1 METTFTPISAL
12 LGGMLIGLAASLLL
26 LLNGRI
32 AGISGMFHG
41 GLRKRAQSWQWLFLL
56 GLLLGSLL
64 YNVLPQ
70 TDHYVRQ
77 GFPLPIL
84 LLAGLLVGFG
94 TRLGSGC
101 TSGHG
106 ICGLSRRS
114 LRSVFATV
122 TFMVGGFLT
131 TWLVRHFFNIL

>member
-56 GLLLGSLL
+56 GLLDLSLTPLHKSLCQTGISPANTITGRSTGRIWHAAGQWL
-64 YNVLPQ
+64 YQRPRDLRTQQTIIAINVRNAYF
-70 TDHYVRQ
+70 HGWR
-77 GFPLPIL
+77 FPYY
-84 LLAGLLVGFG
+84 LAG
-94 TRLGSGC
+94 S
-101 TSGHG
+101 
-106 ICGLSRRS
+106 
-114 LRSVFATV
+114 A
-122 TFMVGGFLT
+122 
-131 TWLVRHFFNIL
+131 FF